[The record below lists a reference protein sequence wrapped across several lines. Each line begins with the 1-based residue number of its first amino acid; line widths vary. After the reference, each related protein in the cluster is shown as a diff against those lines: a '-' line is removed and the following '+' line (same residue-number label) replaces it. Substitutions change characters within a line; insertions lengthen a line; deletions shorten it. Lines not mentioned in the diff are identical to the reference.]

1 MDAAWAGGAL
11 LSPAHRNL
19 LSGIEHA
26 DSVTIDPHKWLAV
39 PMGAGMYLTRDWT
52 ALEAAFSVSTG
63 YMPSASH
70 EHRDP
75 YIHSLQWSRR
85 FNGAKLFMA
94 LATLGL
100 DGYAAMIDR
109 QFALGTRLRNAIAEA
124 GFTRSSTIA
133 AAARLLRSEG
143 RRERGA
149 DCRRVNAT
157 GEAWIASVALR
168 GKPCIRA
175 CITSFE
181 TGEEDIDALVG
192 PAGPRAGRLA
202 AIDPARVRAYPNE
215 RMLLA
220 RRMASTAAAS
230 AREILTGLHEIM
242 AKRGSAQSKLDRVVD
257 LIAEAMRSD
266 VCSIY
271 LLRDNHLELFA
282 THGLRKEAVHVTRL
296 RMGEGLVGTIAA
308 EGRILNLAEAAQHPA
323 FAYRPETGE
332 ERFHSFAGVPIVRL
346 ESPIG
351 VLAVQNAEPRRYEDV
366 EIEALQTVAMVLSE
380 MIGGAR
386 LVDGARRSRLR
397 SAGPLRLT
405 GLRLVAG
412 MAKGVAVFHEP
423 RIVVEHTVAEDTE
436 AERDRVYS
444 AFRKMREQI
453 DNMARDAEFGT
464 TGEHQE
470 ILETYRMFAYDEGW
484 SRRINEAID
493 SGLTA
498 EAAIERVQQRTRAR
512 MQEIDDPLLKERMH
526 DLEDLSNRLLRIVSG
541 RMGTAA
547 QTGLAH
553 DAVLI
558 ARNLGPAELL
568 EYDRRRLKA
577 VLLEEGSLTS
587 HMTIV
592 ARAIGVPVIGRLN
605 DIRHSVEEGETILV
619 DGDNGSVIIRPT
631 RQLLAGF
638 EHRMAMSQKRRAEFA
653 AVRTLPAE
661 TRDGVKVSVMVNAG
675 LAEDAVALPMTGA
688 DGIGL
693 FRTEF
698 QFLVSATLPGRDR
711 QQRLYTKVLEAA
723 GDRPVVFRTVDIGG
737 DKALPY
743 LTDDETE
750 EQAENPAMGW
760 RALRLSLDRS
770 TLMKAQARALI
781 EASAGKVLR
790 VMFPMVSEPWE
801 YEQARALFEEQLEWA
816 AKAKRKRQ
824 ARGVRRNARS
834 AEPCRNARPAAAAR
848 GLHLDRHQRPHP
860 IPVRGRPLRPA
871 PCAPLRLA
879 QPGDPA
885 LPEARARRRARGRA
899 CRREFAAKWP
909 GGRSKRWR

>member
-1 MDAAWAGGAL
+1 MPLSAA
-11 LSPAHRNL
+11 
-19 LSGIEHA
+19 
-26 DSVTIDPHKWLAV
+26 T
-39 PMGAGMYLTRDWT
+39 
-52 ALEAAFSVSTG
+52 
-63 YMPSASH
+63 
-70 EHRDP
+70 
-75 YIHSLQWSRR
+75 
-85 FNGAKLFMA
+85 
-94 LATLGL
+94 
-100 DGYAAMIDR
+100 
-109 QFALGTRLRNAIAEA
+109 
-124 GFTRSSTIA
+124 
-133 AAARLLRSEG
+133 
-143 RRERGA
+143 
-149 DCRRVNAT
+149 
-157 GEAWIASVALR
+157 
-168 GKPCIRA
+168 
-175 CITSFE
+175 
-181 TGEEDIDALVG
+181 
-192 PAGPRAGRLA
+192 
-202 AIDPARVRAYPNE
+202 
-215 RMLLA
+215 
-220 RRMASTAAAS
+220 S
-230 AREILTGLHEIM
+230 AREILTGLHAIM
-242 AKRGSAQSKLDRVVD
+242 ARRGSAQHKLDQVVD
-257 LIAEAMRSD
+257 LIADKMDSD

-271 LLRDNHLELFA
+271 LLRDNNLELFA

-296 RMGEGLVGTIAA
+296 HMGEGLVGTIAA
-308 EGRILNLAEAAQHPA
+308 EGRVLNLAEAVEHPA
-323 FAYRPETGE
+323 FAYKPETGE

-351 VLAVQNAEPRRYEDV
+351 VLAVQHAEPRRYEDV

-380 MIGGAR
+380 MIAAAR

-397 SAGPLRLT
+397 SAGPLRLP
-405 GLRLVAG
+405 GLKLVAG

-423 RIVVEHTVAEDTE
+423 RVVVEHTVAEDIE
-436 AERDRVYS
+436 AERERVYA

-453 DNMARDAEFGT
+453 DNMTRDAEFGT

-484 SRRINEAID
+484 SRRINAAID

-512 MQEIDDPLLKERMH
+512 MREIDDPLLQERMH

-547 QTGLAH
+547 QAGIAH

-592 ARAIGVPVIGRLN
+592 ARAIGVPVIGRLH

-631 RQLLAGF
+631 RHLLANF
-638 EHRMAMSQKRRAEFA
+638 EHRMALSQKRRAEFA
-653 AVRTLPAE
+653 AVRTLPA
-661 TRDGVKVSVMVNAG
+661 TTIDGLKCSVMVNAG
-675 LAEDAVALPMTGA
+675 LAEDAATLPMTGA
-688 DGIGL
+688 EGIGL

-711 QQRLYTKVLEAA
+711 QLRLYTKVLEAV

-743 LTDDETE
+743 LTDDAE
-750 EQAENPAMGW
+750 EQAENPSMGW

-801 YEQARALFEEQLEWA
+801 YEEARALFEEQVQWARKSHRKLPKRIEFGAMLEVPSLAEMLDQLLPRVDFISIGTNDLTQFLFA
-816 AKAKRKRQ
+816 ADRSDPRLAQRYDWLSPAILRFLKRIID
-824 ARGVRRNARS
+824 ACDAADVAVRVCGEMA
-834 AEPCRNARPAAAAR
+834 
-848 GLHLDRHQRPHP
+848 
-860 IPVRGRPLRPA
+860 GRPLEAMALVGIGATKFSITPA
-871 PCAPLRLA
+871 AVGPVKAMIRSLDASVIRSRMEQLLA
-879 QPGDPA
+879 KPPKDMRKA
-885 LPEARARRRARGRA
+885 LADWARRHNVTVG
-899 CRREFAAKWP
+899 
-909 GGRSKRWR
+909 

>member
-1 MDAAWAGGAL
+1 
-11 LSPAHRNL
+11 
-19 LSGIEHA
+19 
-26 DSVTIDPHKWLAV
+26 
-39 PMGAGMYLTRDWT
+39 
-52 ALEAAFSVSTG
+52 
-63 YMPSASH
+63 
-70 EHRDP
+70 
-75 YIHSLQWSRR
+75 
-85 FNGAKLFMA
+85 
-94 LATLGL
+94 
-100 DGYAAMIDR
+100 
-109 QFALGTRLRNAIAEA
+109 
-124 GFTRSSTIA
+124 
-133 AAARLLRSEG
+133 
-143 RRERGA
+143 
-149 DCRRVNAT
+149 
-157 GEAWIASVALR
+157 
-168 GKPCIRA
+168 
-175 CITSFE
+175 
-181 TGEEDIDALVG
+181 
-192 PAGPRAGRLA
+192 
-202 AIDPARVRAYPNE
+202 
-215 RMLLA
+215 
-220 RRMASTAAAS
+220 MASTAAAS

-257 LIAEAMRSD
+257 LIAEAMNSD

-271 LLRDNHLELFA
+271 LLRDNVLELFA

-308 EGRILNLAEAAQHPA
+308 EARILNLAEAAQHPA

-380 MIGGAR
+380 LIGGAR

-397 SAGPLRLT
+397 SAGPLRLS
-405 GLRLVAG
+405 GLKLVSG
-412 MAKGVAVFHEP
+412 MAKGQAVFHEP
-423 RIVVEHTVAEDTE
+423 RIIVEHTVAEDTE
-436 AERDRVYS
+436 AERERVYA

-453 DNMARDAEFGT
+453 DHMAKEAEFGT
-464 TGEHQE
+464 AGEHQE

-498 EAAIERVQQRTRAR
+498 EAAIERVQQRMRAR
-512 MQEIDDPLLKERMH
+512 MQEIDDPLLQERMH

-547 QTGLAH
+547 QSGLTH
-553 DAVLI
+553 DTVLV
-558 ARNLGPAELL
+558 ARNLGPADLL

-587 HMTIV
+587 HMVIV
-592 ARAIGVPVIGRLN
+592 ARAIGVPVIGRLH
-605 DIRHSVEEGETILV
+605 DIRHSVEDGETILV

-631 RQLLAGF
+631 RPLTTGF
-638 EHRMAMSQKRRAEFA
+638 EHRMAMSKKRRAEFA
-653 AVRTLPAE
+653 AVRTLPAR
-661 TRDGVKVSVMVNAG
+661 TRDGIKVSVMVNAG
-675 LAEDAVALPMTGA
+675 LAEDAATLPMSGA

-711 QQRLYTKVLEAA
+711 QQRLYTKVLESA
-723 GDRPVVFRTVDIGG
+723 GDRPVIFRTVDIGG

-743 LTDDETE
+743 LTDEAE

-781 EASAGKVLR
+781 EASGGKVLR

-801 YEQARALFEEQLEWA
+801 YEKARALFEEQVKWA
-816 AKAKRKRQ
+816 GRAKRPVPTRIEFGAMLEVPSLAEMLDQLLPRVDFISIGTNDLTQFLFAADRSDPRLAQRYDWLSPAILRFLKRVLDAAGAAGVP
-824 ARGVRRNARS
+824 ARVCGEMA
-834 AEPCRNARPAAAAR
+834 
-848 GLHLDRHQRPHP
+848 
-860 IPVRGRPLRPA
+860 GRPLEAMALIGIGADSFSITPA
-871 PCAPLRLA
+871 GVGPVKAMVRSLDA
-879 QPGDPA
+879 A
-885 LPEARARRRARGRA
+885 AVRARLDQLLARPPKDMRKALTDWARRHSVTIG
-899 CRREFAAKWP
+899 
-909 GGRSKRWR
+909 